1 MPTVSTVTDPA
12 VTPTVS
18 QDTRS
23 RILDI
28 ALELFSEHGFD
39 GTTLQQIAD
48 QLGFTKA
55 ALYYH
60 FRSKE
65 DLLQALIA
73 PAMAELDQLFDAHEN
88 EPDTPRERRRFLED
102 YLDYLLGHRRL
113 IAYMSSDL
121 AILAHPVFS
130 SGNAERRARL
140 ERRLAGDGIEFT
152 DQVRV
157 AMAFRGIGGAIAQY
171 PDADTAE
178 LRAAL
183 LDAVRALMRA
193 PRRRDPLAVP
203 STKAPS
209 NG

>member
-1 MPTVSTVTDPA
+1 VPA
-12 VTPTVS
+12 VPTATGPEVAPALAP
-18 QDTRS
+18 DTRS

-48 QLGFTKA
+48 RLGFSKA

-65 DLLQALIA
+65 DLLQALVA
-73 PAMAELDQLFDAHEN
+73 PAMAELDQLFDAHEH
-88 EPDTPRERRRFLED
+88 EPDTPAERRRFLED
-102 YLDYLLGHRRL
+102 YLDYMLGHRRL

-121 AILAHPVFS
+121 AILAHPVLS
-130 SGNAERRARL
+130 TGNAERRARL
-140 ERRLAGDGIEFT
+140 ERRLAGDGIEFG

-178 LRAAL
+178 LRGAL

-203 STKAPS
+203 SARGPL
-209 NG
+209 NA

>member
-1 MPTVSTVTDPA
+1 VPA
-12 VTPTVS
+12 VSVVTNPAGTTDAAP
-18 QDTRS
+18 DTRS

-28 ALELFSEHGFD
+28 ALELFSEQGFD

-48 QLGFTKA
+48 RLGFTKA

-60 FRSKE
+60 FRSKD
-65 DLLQALIA
+65 DLLEALIG
-73 PAMAELDQLFDAHEN
+73 PVMADLDQLFDTHEN
-88 EPDTPRERRRFLED
+88 EPDTPGERRRFLED

-121 AILAHPVFS
+121 AILAHPAFS
-130 SGNAERRARL
+130 TGNAVRRARL
-140 ERRLAGDGIEFT
+140 ERRLAGDGIDFT

-183 LDAVRALMRA
+183 LDAVRALLRA

-203 STKAPS
+203 SVKGPPNA
-209 NG
+209 